1 MKTLLISLAV
11 LLASVIICPASAQIV
26 NGYDANKN
34 AIFHPQKDYI
44 RINVE
49 QALPVKNIF
58 RSDPTCIIIFE
69 NNQIAKYVS
78 PLGAMWRNTG
88 NNGKT
93 QYPSPVV
100 QSKKA
105 VIS

>member
-1 MKTLLISLAV
+1 MKTLIISLAV
-11 LLASVIICPASAQIV
+11 LLASVICPASAQIA

-34 AIFHPQKDYI
+34 ATFHSQKSYV

-49 QALPVKNIF
+49 KALPVKNIF

-78 PLGAMWRNTG
+78 PLGAMWRNAG
-88 NNGKT
+88 GNGKT
-93 QYPSPVV
+93 KYSAPVV
-100 QSKKA
+100 LNKKA